1 MLVGIGWA
9 FSFSGGTFLLN
20 SIKSP
25 FILHL
30 QSLNQMAVFGANLLA
45 SFSVGIILANGSWWI
60 LNLFFLIILIIVLV
74 LALWL
79 KNMKT
84 KH

>member
-1 MLVGIGWA
+1 
-9 FSFSGGTFLLN
+9 
-20 SIKSP
+20 
-25 FILHL
+25 
-30 QSLNQMAVFGANLLA
+30 MAVFGANLLA

-79 KNMKT
+79 KNMKA

>member
-1 MLVGIGWA
+1 MLAGIGWV
-9 FSFSGGTFLLN
+9 FSFSGGIFLLI

-45 SFSVGIILANGSWWI
+45 SFSVGIILANGS
-60 LNLFFLIILIIVLV
+60 LVHFFVILIIVLV

-79 KNMKT
+79 KNMKA